1 MKKAVA
7 DLNAAYEID
16 PGIPGSSEWPQE
28 SVKREIRQEPDRYR
42 NAIGKYKI
50 NRLARCIACGRCVEV
65 CTRGVHIKPDG
76 YSLMLRPQDYQC
88 IGPACSAAGDDC
100 ISRCPQ
106 KALTMKLNPNV
117 DCLGDPRWT
126 GDLILSTWHE
136 AETGHTPPAHLEYR
150 HGASNG
156 GFDRIRFRFEVQ
168 GLAAEKEKRA
178 GESSCAEI
186 DTSLDLNHRDD
197 GRPQV
202 HIDIPVYGGGMS
214 FGSVSIHTILAKA
227 RAAVAWN
234 TLSCTGEGGYP
245 DRLRPYDDHMITQ
258 VATGLFGVREETIQR
273 VRIVEFKYAQ
283 GAKPG
288 LGGHLLGDKNT
299 PAVARMR
306 GAVPGNALFSPFPF
320 HSVYSVEDHK
330 KHLDWI
336 KEVNPR
342 CLVSVKVSTP
352 TDVDMVAV
360 GSYYAGAH
368 IIHLDGSYGG
378 TGAAPDIAKKN
389 IAMPIEYA
397 IPKVHKFLSA
407 EGIREKI
414 TLIASG
420 GIRTAYD
427 VLKAI
432 ALGADGAVIGTAEM
446 VALGC
451 VRCACCESG
460 RGCPRGI
467 ASTDPELI
475 HLMGLEWA
483 TQRLINMQNAW
494 HEQMIEVLERLGM
507 KSVRELRGRSDVLCY
522 LTDEAANRN
531 CGPVQSGSEM
541 ELTQQNRSS
550 CADCELAK

>member
-1 MKKAVA
+1 MTTSEAVQA
-7 DLNAAYEID
+7 VEAVRPATS
-16 PGIPGSSEWPQE
+16 GWPQE
-28 SVKREIRQEPDRYR
+28 KVAREIRPAPDRYR
-42 NAIGKYKI
+42 NAIGKYQVD
-50 NRLARCIACGRCVEV
+50 RSAACASCGRCVEACV
-65 CTRGVHIKPDG
+65 HGVHTKPAG
-76 YSLMLRPQDYQC
+76 YAFTLRPLDHLC
-88 IGPACSAAGDDC
+88 IGPECAETAASC
-100 ISRCPQ
+100 VSQCPRQ
-106 KALTMKLNPNV
+106 ALTVRPNPSAE
-117 DCLGDPRWT
+117 CMGDARWSS
-126 GDLILSTWHE
+126 DLILSTWHQ
-136 AETGHTPPAHLEYR
+136 ASTGRPAPPHLESR
-150 HGASNG
+150 LGASGG
-156 GFDRIRFRFEVQ
+156 GFDNLRFKFEVAGFEDQ
-168 GLAAEKEKRA
+168 FPIAAA
-178 GESSCAEI
+178 GAATADI
-186 DTSLDLNHRDD
+186 DTGLDLNHRGD

-214 FGSVSIHTILAKA
+214 FGSVSIHTILGKA

-234 TLSCTGEGGYP
+234 SFSCTGEGGYP
-245 DRLRPYDDHMITQ
+245 DRLKPYDDHMITQ
-258 VATGLFGVREETIQR
+258 VATGLFGVREDTIQR

-306 GAVPGNALFSPFPF
+306 EAVAGNALFSPFPF

-330 KHLDWI
+330 KHVDWI
-336 KEVNPR
+336 KEVNR
-342 CLVSVKVSTP
+342 NCLVSVKVSTP

-407 EGIREKI
+407 EGIRDKV
-414 TLIASG
+414 TLIVSG

-427 VLKAI
+427 ALKAI
-432 ALGADGAVIGTAEM
+432 ALGADGVVVGTVEM

-467 ASTDPELI
+467 ASTDPELSM
-475 HLMGLEWA
+475 LMSLEWA
-483 TQRLINMQNAW
+483 TQRLINLNNAW
-494 HEQMIEVLERLGM
+494 REQMVDALARLGM
-507 KSVRELRGRSDVLCY
+507 KSIRELRGRSDVLCC
-522 LTDEAANRN
+522 LADE
-531 CGPVQSGSEM
+531 PVSAGEVSQ
-541 ELTQQNRSS
+541 
-550 CADCELAK
+550 

>member
-1 MKKAVA
+1 MTTSDPAVQLRVHVSVREPKTTEA
-7 DLNAAYEID
+7 PRAGHSD
-16 PGIPGSSEWPQE
+16 WPQE
-28 SVKREIRQEPDRYR
+28 RVAREIRPAPDRYR
-42 NAIGKYKI
+42 NALGKYKVD
-50 NRLARCIACGRCVEV
+50 RSAACQSCGRCVEA
-65 CTRGVHIKPDG
+65 CAYGVHVKPEG
-76 YSLMLRPQDYQC
+76 YAFTLRPQDHLCVGPECADKDDSCVAQC
-88 IGPACSAAGDDC
+88 P
-100 ISRCPQ
+100 R
-106 KALTMKLNPNV
+106 KALTVRRNLSAECM
-117 DCLGDPRWT
+117 GDPRWSS
-126 GDLILSTWHE
+126 DLILATWHQ
-136 AETGHTPPAHLEYR
+136 AATGHAPPKHLEGR
-150 HGASNG
+150 VGASGG
-156 GFDRIRFRFEVQ
+156 GFDSLRFKFEFP
-168 GLAAEKEKRA
+168 GFEARA
-178 GESSCAEI
+178 GVPADRI
-186 DTSLDLNHRDD
+186 DTSLDLNHRGD

-227 RAAVAWN
+227 RAATAWN
-234 TLSCTGEGGYP
+234 SLTCTGEGGYP
-245 DRLRPYDDHMITQ
+245 DRLKPYDDHVITQ

-273 VRIVEFKYAQ
+273 VRMVEFKYAQ

-306 GAVPGNALFSPFPF
+306 EAVAGNALFSPFPF

-330 KHLDWI
+330 KHVDWV
-336 KEVNPR
+336 KEMNPR

-397 IPKVHKFLSA
+397 IPKVHKFLAA
-407 EGIREKI
+407 EGIRDKV

-420 GIRTAYD
+420 GLRTAYD

-432 ALGADGAVIGTAEM
+432 ALGADGVVIGTAEM

-467 ASTDPELI
+467 ASTDPELMM
-475 HLMGLEWA
+475 LMSLDWA
-483 TQRLINMQNAW
+483 TQRLINLQNAW
-494 HEQMIEVLERLGM
+494 REQLIDALARMGM
-507 KSVRELRGRSDVLCY
+507 SSIRELRGRSDMLCY
-522 LTDEAANRN
+522 VDDGEAYR
-531 CGPVQSGSEM
+531 
-541 ELTQQNRSS
+541 
-550 CADCELAK
+550 